1 MPVGADFVKGDCHD
15 FDTLKVL
22 FEKHSFQL
30 VYHLAGQSSG
40 EISFEN
46 PIYDLESNTTS
57 TLHLINFCK
66 LFSVPKMI
74 YASTMSVYGDAEE
87 LPVSET
93 YTNLIPKSFY
103 AVGKLASENY
113 LRINSNKNFQT
124 VALRFFNIYGPGQ
137 NLENLKQGMVSIFL
151 AQMIK
156 SRTITIK
163 GSGERFR
170 DFIHIKDVIEALKAL
185 MFKDYKEDFKIYNIC
200 SGQPTKVK
208 NLISLLES
216 SSSFKIKHQYT
227 DSTPG
232 DQFGIYGSYS
242 AFQRDFEWLP
252 KVSFDDGIKDLVK
265 LYEKD

>member
-1 MPVGADFVKGDCHD
+1 M
-15 FDTLKVL
+15 
-22 FEKHSFQL
+22 
-30 VYHLAGQSSG
+30 
-40 EISFEN
+40 
-46 PIYDLESNTTS
+46 
-57 TLHLINFCK
+57 
-66 LFSVPKMI
+66 
-74 YASTMSVYGDAEE
+74 
-87 LPVSET
+87 
-93 YTNLIPKSFY
+93 
-103 AVGKLASENY
+103 
-113 LRINSNKNFQT
+113 
-124 VALRFFNIYGPGQ
+124 RFFNIYGPGQ